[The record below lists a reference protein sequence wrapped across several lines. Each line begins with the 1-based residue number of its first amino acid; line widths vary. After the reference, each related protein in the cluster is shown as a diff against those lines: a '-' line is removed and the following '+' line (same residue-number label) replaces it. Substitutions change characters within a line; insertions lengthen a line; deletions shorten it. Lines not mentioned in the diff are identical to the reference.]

1 MVYGFPHLHVRMCN
15 CNMCTCECNIVA
27 VQCVLCIVTL
37 NVCPSVGRVE
47 EEMRLARVPG
57 YANVVFTFQL
67 SCSEFIWIFGGAAFS
82 HSYIIEV

>member
-15 CNMCTCECNIVA
+15 SNMCTCECNIVA
-27 VQCVLCIVTL
+27 VQCVHCNVKL
-37 NVCPSVGRVE
+37 NVCLRVWVE

-67 SCSEFIWIFGGAAFS
+67 SCSEFIWIFGAAAV
-82 HSYIIEV
+82 SYMIEV

>member
-15 CNMCTCECNIVA
+15 SNMCTCECNIVA
-27 VQCVLCIVTL
+27 VQCVLCIVKL
-37 NVCPSVGRVE
+37 NVCLRVWVE